1 MGSRGS
7 GSGNGDPCVHY
18 LVSIK
23 KFFASSR
30 RNCCITSSNLL
41 FSVVRSLGVADGGW
55 EKKEGDLVISSRN
68 DVVITMLEEWMCR
81 ES

>member
-1 MGSRGS
+1 MGSR

-41 FSVVRSLGVADGGW
+41 FAVVRSLGVADDGW

-68 DVVITMLEEWMCR
+68 DVVITMLEEWM
-81 ES
+81 